1 MSWGRG
7 AGYVFAKIRGDV
19 ERVVQIFA
27 EKNRVKPVD
36 VRSLALAIG
45 VAMLAEYAKEGRLEE
60 ALKNVD
66 DYILA
71 VTASILFD
79 IDIDE
84 TGRLVEAV
92 KKLLQSRSM

>member
-1 MSWGRG
+1 VNSTP
-7 AGYVFAKIRGDV
+7 A
-19 ERVVQIFA
+19 
-27 EKNRVKPVD
+27 D
-36 VRSLALAIG
+36 VRSLALTIG
-45 VAMLAEYAKEGRLEE
+45 VAMLAKYAKEGRLEQ

-84 TGRLVEAV
+84 TNRIVEAV
-92 KKLLQSRSM
+92 KKLLQSGSR